1 MSGHQ
6 YVEFSTKGAGVTQNS
21 GGSAVRWEQGT
32 CNASFRDEASKLRN
46 LKPEKN
52 GKKVESLHFV
62 AAADAASQFLL
73 SLTSLVLKHFDLSS
87 RFKVEAFLFL
97 FAPAAFL
104 LLLLKTAYSA
114 LSLNAN
120 YPLAQ
125 RRFRSFFSFSVLVF
139 TERFLVIG

>member
-52 GKKVESLHFV
+52 GKKVEFCTSLLPLMLQANFY
-62 AAADAASQFLL
+62 

-114 LSLNAN
+114 LSLT
-120 YPLAQ
+120 PLGQ
-125 RRFRSFFSFSVLVF
+125 LSLGSKK
-139 TERFLVIG
+139 I

>member
-1 MSGHQ
+1 M
-6 YVEFSTKGAGVTQNS
+6 EFSTKGAGVTQNS

-62 AAADAASQFLL
+62 AAADAASQVLL

-97 FAPAAFL
+97 FAPAAFPSVVAQNGIFRTFFNATRPIIPW
-104 LLLLKTAYSA
+104 LKEDLEVSFH
-114 LSLNAN
+114 SL
-120 YPLAQ
+120 
-125 RRFRSFFSFSVLVF
+125 
-139 TERFLVIG
+139 FLCSLRGF

>member
-52 GKKVESLHFV
+52 GKKVEFCTSLLPLMLQANFY
-62 AAADAASQFLL
+62 

-97 FAPAAFL
+97 FAPAAFPSAVAQNGIVRTFFNATRPIIPW
-104 LLLLKTAYSA
+104 LKED
-114 LSLNAN
+114 LEVLFHSL
-120 YPLAQ
+120 
-125 RRFRSFFSFSVLVF
+125 
-139 TERFLVIG
+139 FLCSLRGF

>member
-1 MSGHQ
+1 M
-6 YVEFSTKGAGVTQNS
+6 EFSTKGAGVTQNS

-62 AAADAASQFLL
+62 AAADAASQFF
-73 SLTSLVLKHFDLSS
+73 SLTSLVLKHFDLSLDLKLRLFS
-87 RFKVEAFLFL
+87 FL

-125 RRFRSFFSFSVLVF
+125 RRSRSFFSFSVLVF